1 MMGLPR
7 RAHCQQASMLLGA
20 VDTAVRC
27 PIVASAWAA
36 GDRPSETS
44 GTMSNPMLTAK
55 YDMKALRD
63 AASPHRS
70 RRRRDRGPRGEER
83 AAVAR
88 RRRFVTP
95 PPPQEGARGDR
106 QRPEAGPH
114 ETQGRGSRAETRAG
128 GRRGPRAPSGRGSSG
143 AAADRAPPERRRR
156 AGVSDEDDL
165 HDDIGNLDLQE
176 LKGDVPTIEVELVAA
191 RASDA
196 ARARGPDG
204 ALPAQMALFEST
216 GMCTD
221 DASKAT
227 CATLA
232 KETAARLVKLAELNS
247 S

>member
-1 MMGLPR
+1 M
-7 RAHCQQASMLLGA
+7 
-20 VDTAVRC
+20 
-27 PIVASAWAA
+27 
-36 GDRPSETS
+36 
-44 GTMSNPMLTAK
+44 
-55 YDMKALRD
+55 
-63 AASPHRS
+63 
-70 RRRRDRGPRGEER
+70 
-83 AAVAR
+83 
-88 RRRFVTP
+88 
-95 PPPQEGARGDR
+95 
-106 QRPEAGPH
+106 
-114 ETQGRGSRAETRAG
+114 
-128 GRRGPRAPSGRGSSG
+128 SSG

-176 LKGDVPTIEVELVAA
+176 LKGDVPSIEAELVAA

-196 ARARGPDG
+196 ARARAADG